1 MFFKKGRGALW
12 VCIWNQ
18 GGGGPKKFGN
28 HCYKE
33 LTDDGKARKKTGKRR
48 LTGEIKIQVNR
59 RSQSLAN
66 ITAKNRIE
74 NEQHRLNEGTLE
86 RAAMLI

>member
-28 HCYKE
+28 HCCRASSLGTESTAVFHITLKHFSLQRTLIVACFILT
-33 LTDDGKARKKTGKRR
+33 LTDFWTFKCNVFSS
-48 LTGEIKIQVNR
+48 LHFEI
-59 RSQSLAN
+59 
-66 ITAKNRIE
+66 
-74 NEQHRLNEGTLE
+74 
-86 RAAMLI
+86 

>member
-28 HCYKE
+28 RWSNIYE
-33 LTDDGKARKKTGKRR
+33 TDSEHHIIYTKKKY
-48 LTGEIKIQVNR
+48 
-59 RSQSLAN
+59 
-66 ITAKNRIE
+66 
-74 NEQHRLNEGTLE
+74 
-86 RAAMLI
+86 

>member
-28 HCYKE
+28 HCSKLNGFDSPWPIVASPQLIPSDTTYNSNSKY
-33 LTDDGKARKKTGKRR
+33 A
-48 LTGEIKIQVNR
+48 
-59 RSQSLAN
+59 
-66 ITAKNRIE
+66 TAP
-74 NEQHRLNEGTLE
+74 
-86 RAAMLI
+86 AS

>member
-28 HCYKE
+28 HCSIPSAY
-33 LTDDGKARKKTGKRR
+33 T
-48 LTGEIKIQVNR
+48 IKYVISEAYVSLNMIYFIHAAAVDFSERQM
-59 RSQSLAN
+59 RS
-66 ITAKNRIE
+66 
-74 NEQHRLNEGTLE
+74 
-86 RAAMLI
+86 